1 MIVCYVGGPVLIGM
15 MIVNVMLMMDMAQQ
29 SQGGLTML
37 SRHSVGTHQGNEL
50 TCSSWGNTEY
60 ISLILF

>member
-1 MIVCYVGGPVLIGM
+1 MMGVSYIIVCYVGGPVLIGM

-37 SRHSVGTHQGNEL
+37 SRHSVGTQ
-50 TCSSWGNTEY
+50 
-60 ISLILF
+60 